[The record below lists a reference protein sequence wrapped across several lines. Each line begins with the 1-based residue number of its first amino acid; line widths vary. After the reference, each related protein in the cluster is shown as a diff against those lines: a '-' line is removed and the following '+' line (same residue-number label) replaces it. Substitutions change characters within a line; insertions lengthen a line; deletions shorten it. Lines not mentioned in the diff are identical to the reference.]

1 MTYHTDNRFSVIPTK
16 DVEVSTTASKLANI
30 VSAKLDPKALIEE
43 VLGESK
49 LQNALDTLSRNG
61 DVSTDLGVYK
71 SLKYDLSNHI
81 QDIKVSADVYV
92 CIQNKLKLIV
102 DRTYLYA
109 HTGLFIEPIDDEK
122 SVVRISFK
130 KCYEM
135 FDKLMLA
142 LKHKKGEA
150 FVPTS
155 REEHLH
161 KCIVKYIESMQRQLT
176 TAN

>member
-1 MTYHTDNRFSVIPTK
+1 MTYHTDNRFSVATK
-16 DVEVSTTASKLANI
+16 VEVSPTALILANI
-30 VSAKLDPKALIEE
+30 LPAKLDPKALIEE

-49 LQNALDTLSRNG
+49 VQNALDTLSRNG

-92 CIQNKLKLIV
+92 CIKSKLRD
-102 DRTYLYA
+102 DRPYLYA
-109 HTGLFIEPIDDEK
+109 HTGLFIEPIDDDN

-130 KCYEM
+130 KCYDM
-135 FDKLMLA
+135 FEALMLA
-142 LKHKKGEA
+142 LKHKKVEA

-155 REEHLH
+155 REEHLR
-161 KCIVKYIESMQRQLT
+161 KCIVKYIKSMQRQLT
-176 TAN
+176 STAN